1 VPERR
6 LRSLPRARPG
16 SRIFYFHTW
25 YRGHNNPRYDELL
38 QRLDRVDSHLLR
50 FPRPRLAR
58 AATERVWRASR
69 KSVEPAVLRAAARQ
83 YRHAFVTDLRQ
94 LAHLSVP
101 AVADVDD
108 PSFERD
114 AELLRRGNVSA
125 YVVTA
130 ERAARRLEALGVEAP
145 WHVIPHGAPLDKL
158 DPALVE
164 EVARTRREPGTV
176 VAGLVSAFLLLPGDR
191 GGDNPAYAIG
201 HLLDVWDEIVARVP
215 EARLWLIGQASRRV
229 RDRLRDR
236 SDVIVFG
243 PLPRARSF
251 AHVANFDVALY
262 PRRPEIGVRA
272 VKVAEYLGAGVP
284 IVAYDYP
291 TVEDVREAGAGL
303 LVDSPREFAGAVE
316 RLVRDVDQ
324 RRRLAD
330 ASRRAGAERS
340 WSVLAER
347 YAAVLDE
354 HLPR

>member
-1 VPERR
+1 M
-6 LRSLPRARPG
+6 
-16 SRIFYFHTW
+16 
-25 YRGHNNPRYDELL
+25 
-38 QRLDRVDSHLLR
+38 
-50 FPRPRLAR
+50 
-58 AATERVWRASR
+58 
-69 KSVEPAVLRAAARQ
+69 
-83 YRHAFVTDLRQ
+83 
-94 LAHLSVP
+94 
-101 AVADVDD
+101 
-108 PSFERD
+108 
-114 AELLRRGNVSA
+114 
-125 YVVTA
+125 
-130 ERAARRLEALGVEAP
+130 
-145 WHVIPHGAPLDKL
+145 
-158 DPALVE
+158 
-164 EVARTRREPGTV
+164 
-176 VAGLVSAFLLLPGDR
+176 
-191 GGDNPAYAIG
+191 
-201 HLLDVWDEIVARVP
+201 
-215 EARLWLIGQASRRV
+215 

-354 HLPR
+354 HLAR